1 MEDYAVDV
9 EYANAENVPA
19 VAAMG
24 HHVREMH
31 VNVLC
36 VSVDPLLRTQIYV
49 LDMGIATVIIVN
61 AILHGQV

>member
-9 EYANAENVPA
+9 EYANVENVSV

-31 VNVLC
+31 ANVRC
-36 VSVDPLLRTQIYV
+36 VSVDPLLRTQEYV
-49 LDMGIATVIIVN
+49 PDMDIATVMNVN
-61 AILHGQV
+61 AIIHGQV